1 MLINLKKL
9 RKEYDLSQRELAEIL
24 NISQQSI
31 NKYETRNVQ
40 PDIEILKKMA
50 DYFHTTIDYIVGRE
64 EQLQVVAGDQ
74 KIQLSI
80 EEIALLAQYRNLHE
94 KERECLRMLL
104 RTWEK

>member
-1 MLINLKKL
+1 MLTNLKKL
-9 RKEYDLSQRELAEIL
+9 RKERNLSQQALAEIL
-24 NISQQSI
+24 EISQQSV

-64 EQLQVVAGDQ
+64 EQLKVVVGGQ
-74 KIQLSI
+74 KMQLSI
-80 EEIALLAQYRNLHE
+80 EEIALLAQYRNLDIE
-94 KERECLRMLL
+94 QRECLRLLL